1 MNSILG
7 IPGLKRID
15 HIGVAVFEL
24 DVAIDWYTSF
34 LGAKLVNR
42 ETNKE
47 QMVEE
52 ATLELNGSSFQI
64 ISPIEELSPITKFLK
79 TKGQGIQQI
88 AFEVSNL
95 DIAVSY
101 ALENNVRVIFEDS
114 KIGTNGSRINFLHP
128 KDCFGILIELVEL
141 NIGLE

>member
-1 MNSILG
+1 LNTILG

-24 DVAIDWYTSF
+24 DVAIDWYISF
-34 LGAKLVNR
+34 LGAKLINR

-47 QMVEE
+47 LMVEE
-52 ATLELNGSSFQI
+52 ATLELNGSSFQM

-101 ALENNVRVIFEDS
+101 ALANNVRVIFEDS
-114 KIGTNGSRINFLHP
+114 KIGTNGCRINFLHP

-141 NIGLE
+141 NIELA